1 MCIAVCY
8 VQKTNLYCFSCTFST
23 HSPRQTGVCR
33 STTAGTNPG
42 TNTESINV
50 NLVKH

>member
-1 MCIAVCY
+1 MCITVYY

-23 HSPRQTGVCR
+23 RNPRQTAVCR

-42 TNTESINV
+42 TNTENINV
-50 NLVKH
+50 SFVKH